1 MESRSAALFLVLLLL
16 AGASAAVLIAENR
29 AARLHEDRTEQFQH
43 LVGGLGFGSAVDLS
57 GCVFAFDPRLD
68 GGCPQPN
75 SPIPGG
81 VCFCPRHG
89 GSIFSYPPLTG
100 ERDGD
105 ALSP

>member
-1 MESRSAALFLVLLLL
+1 MESRTLALFAGLLLL
-16 AGASAAVLIAENR
+16 IGASAAVLIAEDR
-29 AARLHEDRTEQFQH
+29 AGRSHEGRTESFQH
-43 LVGGLGFGSAVDLS
+43 LVGGLGYGSAVDLS

-75 SPIPGG
+75 GPIPGG

-89 GSIFSYPPLTG
+89 GSILAYPPLMG

-105 ALSP
+105 ASAP